1 MQLKDPLIYQLALT
15 LIPGVGNITGKKLV
29 SYCGGVEAVFN
40 ERRKVLE
47 KIPGVGRTLIQ
58 ALQDR
63 TVFDR
68 AEKEARFIEKSRI
81 RPLFYTDKLYPRR
94 LHHCADS
101 PMMLFLTGN
110 ADLNQERI
118 ISVVGTRNAT
128 EYGKEAVDHLIY
140 GLVSLNVVVVSG
152 LAYGIDSCAH
162 KSALVNNLATVAVL
176 AHGLDRIYPPANRSL
191 ALKIIQSGGL
201 ITEFLSETNPDREN
215 FPKRNRIIAG
225 LADAVVVVEAGAKGG
240 ALITA
245 DIANSYNR
253 DVFAIPGR
261 ITDEYAVGCN
271 FLIKT
276 NKAALIQS
284 ADDIIYL
291 MGWEKPLGGTVDR
304 QARLF
309 HTLCKEEEMIVSILV
324 VQGECTID
332 WLSLQTGL
340 SLGKV
345 TSFLLGLEF
354 KGMVRN
360 LPGKIY
366 KLV

>member
-1 MQLKDPLIYQLALT
+1 MKDLLIYQLALT
-15 LIPGVGNITGKKLV
+15 LIPGVGHITGKKLV
-29 SYCGGVEAVFN
+29 SYCGGVEAVFD
-40 ERRKVLE
+40 EKQKALQKV
-47 KIPGVGRTLIQ
+47 PGVGRTLIQ

-81 RPLFYTDKLYPRR
+81 TPLFYTDKRYPRR

-110 ADLNQERI
+110 ADLNRERI
-118 ISVVGTRNAT
+118 ISMVGTRNAT
-128 EYGKEAVDHLIY
+128 EYGKEVVDHLIG

-162 KSALVNNLATVAVL
+162 KSALVNNLTTVAVL

-191 ALKIIQSGGL
+191 ALKILQSGGL

-253 DVFAIPGR
+253 DVFAVPGR

-276 NKAALIQS
+276 NKSALIQS

-291 MGWEKPLGGTVDR
+291 MGWEKPSAGTVDR

-309 HTLCKEEEMIVSILV
+309 QTLSTEEEMLVSILD

-332 WLSLQTGL
+332 WLSLHSGL

-345 TSFLLGLEF
+345 TSILLALEF
-354 KGMVRN
+354 KGIVRC

-366 KLV
+366 KMV